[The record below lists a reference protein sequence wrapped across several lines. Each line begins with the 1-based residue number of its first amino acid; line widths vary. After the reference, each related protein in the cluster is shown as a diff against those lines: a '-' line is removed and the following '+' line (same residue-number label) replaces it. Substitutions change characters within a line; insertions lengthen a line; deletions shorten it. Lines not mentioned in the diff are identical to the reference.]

1 MVTGPGKAEVVDAD
15 RPQVGPH
22 DVLVRMRACGIC
34 GSDAF
39 YITIG
44 GIPPRQG
51 HTPLGH
57 EPAGEVVEVGA
68 EVAGIAVGDHVVIN
82 PMAAPS
88 GIIGNGGATGAL
100 ADYLLIENAVRG
112 TSLEVIPKHIPWEV
126 AALNEPMAVARH
138 GVNRCKPKPSDKV
151 VVFGAGPIG
160 LGATLAFKSLGVSHV
175 VVVDLIGSRLDKALR
190 IGADAVINSAE
201 EDVLARLSQL
211 HGEGESRFPG
221 KAGTDI
227 YLDAAGVPAVV
238 NTALAAAKKGATL
251 AIVGVHKEP
260 VPVEFVNVMSNE
272 ITIVGCMG
280 YPDEIFEVT
289 KDLVANWEKYALIV
303 SHTIPFDKVGEALEL
318 AGTSGAA
325 DKVVCPPVTW
335 GVRCAERELRA
346 RFREISTTSAR
357 SARSRLAGQ
366 PVLDRGSLLSADI
379 RRHPGINRIVSRA
392 CEFQL
397 DQRLAL
403 GEQEH
408 RHRLGFIRRSA

>member
-1 MVTGPGKAEVVDAD
+1 MKASVVTGPGKAEVLDTE
-15 RPQVGPH
+15 RPTVGPR

-68 EVAGIAVGDHVVIN
+68 QVSGLTVGDHVVIN

-88 GIIGNGGATGAL
+88 GIIGNGGASGAL

-112 TSLEVIPKHIPWEV
+112 TSLEVIPDHIPWEV

-138 GVNRCKPKPSDKV
+138 GANRCRPKPTDKV

-160 LGATLAFKSLGVSHV
+160 LGAVLAFKSLGVYHV
-175 VVVDLIGSRLDKALR
+175 VVVDLIPGRLDKALR
-190 IGADAVINSAE
+190 IGADAVINSAD
-201 EDVLARLSQL
+201 EDVVARLIEL
-211 HGEGESRFPG
+211 HGEGESMFPG

-238 NTALAAAKKGATL
+238 NSALAAAQRGATL
-251 AIVGVHKEP
+251 GIVGVHKEP

-272 ITIVGCMG
+272 ITILGSMG

-303 SHTIPFDKVGEALEL
+303 SHTIPFDNVGEALEL
-318 AGTSGAA
+318 AHTPGAA
-325 DKVVCPPVTW
+325 DKVVVTF
-335 GVRCAERELRA
+335 G
-346 RFREISTTSAR
+346 
-357 SARSRLAGQ
+357 
-366 PVLDRGSLLSADI
+366 
-379 RRHPGINRIVSRA
+379 
-392 CEFQL
+392 
-397 DQRLAL
+397 
-403 GEQEH
+403 
-408 RHRLGFIRRSA
+408 